1 MSWPPP
7 QQQLP
12 RAEARPTGRRGR
24 MRVLLPLLGLLLLSG
39 YLFVRYATATAIIT
53 ATTTAIVSRA
63 MPVPARGT
71 TVSPS

>member
-1 MSWPPP
+1 MN
-7 QQQLP
+7 
-12 RAEARPTGRRGR
+12 
-24 MRVLLPLLGLLLLSG
+24 VLLPLLGLLLLSG

-71 TVSPS
+71 TVSPA